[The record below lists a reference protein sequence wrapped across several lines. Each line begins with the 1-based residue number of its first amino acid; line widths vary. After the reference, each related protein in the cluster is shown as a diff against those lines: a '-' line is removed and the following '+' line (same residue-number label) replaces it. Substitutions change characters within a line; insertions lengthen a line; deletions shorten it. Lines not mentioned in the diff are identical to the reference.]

1 MVFLKVQFVNVV
13 MESYLITK
21 VSNGVMHR
29 VNLEKIF
36 TFFISNDILKENKK
50 AIMQQDKDTKKRLNF
65 TTIVNETKEIPKL
78 VCQSAKNA
86 PYVKYGTDNLFP
98 EYIFELYNNSSQFN
112 SIVETMKNYIMGSGI
127 SSNFPMKIVNRKG
140 DSFENFIEKLIYDYL
155 IFGSFS
161 FQVTRNKL
169 GNISELNWIDI
180 RFVRTNEDEDKIYY
194 STEWSKGR
202 RQPKVYNRFTIG
214 SEFPTSIFYY
224 KGRRTRE
231 VYGVPMYI
239 ASLTSLEISTQIP
252 EYHLNNLTN
261 GFHPSA
267 IVNFCNGS
275 NLSEDVMD
283 EIEES
288 IEKKFTGTK
297 NASKILLSFND
308 DMAHRTTIERL
319 PDDGAVDIYNTL
331 KDNVEKDIYTA
342 FRINKLLM
350 GNSEESTGFNKQS
363 YIESFS
369 LYNQTVISPIQREL
383 EEVINNVL
391 GEGALHFNEFQIN
404 WSETGS
410 DESTSNIIE

>member
-1 MVFLKVQFVNVV
+1 MDKKTLK
-13 MESYLITK
+13 
-21 VSNGVMHR
+21 
-29 VNLEKIF
+29 
-36 TFFISNDILKENKK
+36 
-50 AIMQQDKDTKKRLNF
+50 F

-86 PYVKYGTDNLFP
+86 PYVKYGANNDFP
-98 EYIFELYNNSSQFN
+98 DYIFELYNNSSQFN
-112 SIVETMKNYIMGSGI
+112 SIVETMKNYILGSGI
-127 SSNFPMKIVNRKG
+127 SSNFHLKIVNRKG

-180 RFVRTNEDEDKIYY
+180 RYARTNEDEDKIYY
-194 STEWSKGR
+194 STEWSKNR
-202 RQPKVYNRFTIG
+202 RQPKVYDRFTIG
-214 SEFPTSIFYY
+214 SQFPTSIFYY
-224 KGRRTRE
+224 KGRRTRD
-231 VYGVPMYI
+231 VYGVPMYL
-239 ASLTSLEISTQIP
+239 AALTSLEISTQIP

-283 EIEES
+283 EIEDS
-288 IEKKFTGTK
+288 IKEKFTGVK

-319 PDDGAVDIYNTL
+319 PDDGHVDIYNTL
-331 KDNVEKDIYTA
+331 KDSVEKDIYTA

-350 GNSEESTGFNKQS
+350 GDSSENTGFNKQA
-363 YIESFS
+363 YLESFA
-369 LYNQTVISPIQREL
+369 LYQKTVIQPIQNEI
-383 EEVINNVL
+383 EQVINGVL
-391 GEGALHFNEFQIN
+391 GDGALHFDEFTID
-404 WSETGS
+404 WSETGADETTS
-410 DESTSNIIE
+410 DIIK

>member
-1 MVFLKVQFVNVV
+1 MDKKTLK
-13 MESYLITK
+13 
-21 VSNGVMHR
+21 
-29 VNLEKIF
+29 
-36 TFFISNDILKENKK
+36 
-50 AIMQQDKDTKKRLNF
+50 F

-86 PYVKYGTDNLFP
+86 PYVKYGANNDFP
-98 EYIFELYNNSSQFN
+98 DYIFELYNNSSQFN
-112 SIVETMKNYIMGSGI
+112 SIVETMKNYILGSGI
-127 SSNFPMKIVNRKG
+127 SSNFHLKIVNRKG

-180 RFVRTNEDEDKIYY
+180 RYARTNEDEDKIYY
-194 STEWSKGR
+194 STEWSKNR
-202 RQPKVYNRFTIG
+202 RQPKVYDRFTIG
-214 SEFPTSIFYY
+214 SQFPTSIFYY
-224 KGRRTRE
+224 KGRRTRD
-231 VYGVPMYI
+231 VYGVPMYL
-239 ASLTSLEISTQIP
+239 AALTSLEISTQIP

-283 EIEES
+283 EIEDS
-288 IEKKFTGTK
+288 IKEKFTGVK

-319 PDDGAVDIYNTL
+319 PDDGHVDIYNTL
-331 KDNVEKDIYTA
+331 KDSVEKDIYTA

-350 GNSEESTGFNKQS
+350 GNGEDSTGFNKQS
-363 YIESFS
+363 YIESFA
-369 LYNQTVISPIQREL
+369 LYQKTVIQPIQTEI
-383 EEVINNVL
+383 EQVINGVL
-391 GEGALHFNEFQIN
+391 GEGALHFDEFTID
-404 WSETGS
+404 WSETGADENTS
-410 DESTSNIIE
+410 DIIK

>member
-1 MVFLKVQFVNVV
+1 MDK
-13 MESYLITK
+13 K
-21 VSNGVMHR
+21 
-29 VNLEKIF
+29 
-36 TFFISNDILKENKK
+36 ILK
-50 AIMQQDKDTKKRLNF
+50 F

-86 PYVKYGTDNLFP
+86 PYVKYGANNDFP
-98 EYIFELYNNSSQFN
+98 DYIFELYNNSSQFN
-112 SIVETMKNYIMGSGI
+112 SIVETMKNYILGSGI
-127 SSNFPMKIVNRKG
+127 SSNFHLKIVNRKG

-180 RFVRTNEDEDKIYY
+180 RYARTNEDEDKIYY
-194 STEWSKGR
+194 STEWSKNR
-202 RQPKVYNRFTIG
+202 RQPKVYDRFTIG
-214 SEFPTSIFYY
+214 SQFPTSIFYY
-224 KGRRTRE
+224 KGRRTRD
-231 VYGVPMYI
+231 VYGVPMYL
-239 ASLTSLEISTQIP
+239 AALTSLEISTQIP

-283 EIEES
+283 EIEDS
-288 IEKKFTGTK
+288 IKEKFTGTR

-319 PDDGAVDIYNTL
+319 PDDGHVDIYNTL
-331 KDNVEKDIYTA
+331 KDSVEKDIYTA

-350 GNSEESTGFNKQS
+350 GNGEDNTGFNKQA
-363 YIESFS
+363 YIESFA
-369 LYNQTVISPIQREL
+369 LYQKTVIQPIQTEI
-383 EEVINNVL
+383 EQVINGVL
-391 GEGALHFNEFQIN
+391 GEGALHFDEFTID
-404 WSETGS
+404 WSETG
-410 DESTSNIIE
+410 DNEDTSKIIE

>member
-1 MVFLKVQFVNVV
+1 
-13 MESYLITK
+13 
-21 VSNGVMHR
+21 
-29 VNLEKIF
+29 
-36 TFFISNDILKENKK
+36 
-50 AIMQQDKDTKKRLNF
+50 MQQDKDTKKRLNF

-86 PYVKYGTDNLFP
+86 PYVKYGTNNDFP

-127 SSNFPMKIVNRKG
+127 ISNFPLKIVNRKG

-180 RFVRTNEDEDKIYY
+180 RYVRTNEDEDKIYY

-202 RQPKVYNRFTIG
+202 RMPKIYDRFTIG

-224 KGRRTRE
+224 KGRRTRD
-231 VYGVPMYI
+231 VYGVPMYL
-239 ASLTSLEISTQIP
+239 AALTSLEISTQIP
-252 EYHLNNLTN
+252 QYHLNNLTN

-275 NLSEDVMD
+275 SIPEDVME
-283 EIEES
+283 EIEDRIKE
-288 IEKKFTGTK
+288 KFTGTQ
-297 NASKILLSFND
+297 NSSKILLSFND
-308 DMAHRTTIERL
+308 DMSHRTTIERL

-331 KDNVEKDIYTA
+331 KDNVEKDIFTA

-350 GNSEESTGFNKQS
+350 GNSEENTGFNKVA
-363 YIESFS
+363 YLESFS

-383 EEVINNVL
+383 EEVINTVL

>member
-1 MVFLKVQFVNVV
+1 
-13 MESYLITK
+13 
-21 VSNGVMHR
+21 
-29 VNLEKIF
+29 
-36 TFFISNDILKENKK
+36 
-50 AIMQQDKDTKKRLNF
+50 MQQDNDKKKRLNF
-65 TTIVNETKEIPKL
+65 TTVVNETKEIPKL

-86 PYVKYGTDNLFP
+86 PYVKYGTNNDFP

-127 SSNFPMKIVNRKG
+127 SSNFPLKIVNRKG

-202 RQPKVYNRFTIG
+202 RIPKVYDRFTIG

-224 KGRRTRE
+224 KGRRTRD

-239 ASLTSLEISTQIP
+239 AALTSLEISTQIP

-267 IVNFCNGS
+267 IVNFNNGS
-275 NLSEDVMD
+275 NLSDDVME

-288 IEKKFTGTK
+288 IKEKFTGTK

-308 DMAHRTTIERL
+308 DLTHRTTIERL

-342 FRINKLLM
+342 FRISKLLL
-350 GNSEESTGFNKQS
+350 GNGEDNTGFNKQS
-363 YIESFS
+363 FIESFA
-369 LYNQTVISPIQREL
+369 LYNKTVIQPIQTEI
-383 EEVINNVL
+383 EQVINSVL
-391 GEGALHFNEFQIN
+391 GDGALQFSEFVLD
-404 WSETGS
+404 WSETGA
-410 DESTSNIIE
+410 DEDTSKIIE

>member
-1 MVFLKVQFVNVV
+1 MDKKTLK
-13 MESYLITK
+13 
-21 VSNGVMHR
+21 
-29 VNLEKIF
+29 
-36 TFFISNDILKENKK
+36 
-50 AIMQQDKDTKKRLNF
+50 F

-86 PYVKYGTDNLFP
+86 PYIKYGANNDFP
-98 EYIFELYNNSSQFN
+98 DYIFELYNNSSQFN
-112 SIVETMKNYIMGSGI
+112 SIVETMKNYILGSGI
-127 SSNFPMKIVNRKG
+127 SSNFPLKIVNRKG

-180 RFVRTNEDEDKIYY
+180 RYARTNEDEDKIYY
-194 STEWSKGR
+194 STEWSKNR
-202 RQPKVYNRFTIG
+202 RQPKVYDRFTIG
-214 SEFPTSIFYY
+214 SQFPTSIFYY
-224 KGRRTRE
+224 KGRRTRD
-231 VYGVPMYI
+231 VYGVPMYL
-239 ASLTSLEISTQIP
+239 AALTSLEISTQIP

-283 EIEES
+283 EIEDS
-288 IEKKFTGTK
+288 IKEKFTGVK

-319 PDDGAVDIYNTL
+319 PDDGHVDIYNTL
-331 KDNVEKDIYTA
+331 KDSVEKDIYTA

-350 GNSEESTGFNKQS
+350 GNGEDSTGFNKQS
-363 YIESFS
+363 YIESFA
-369 LYNQTVISPIQREL
+369 LYQKTVIQPIQTEI
-383 EEVINNVL
+383 EQVINSVL
-391 GEGALHFNEFQIN
+391 GEGALHFDEFTID
-404 WSETGS
+404 WSETG
-410 DESTSNIIE
+410 DNEDTSKIIE

>member
-1 MVFLKVQFVNVV
+1 
-13 MESYLITK
+13 
-21 VSNGVMHR
+21 
-29 VNLEKIF
+29 
-36 TFFISNDILKENKK
+36 
-50 AIMQQDKDTKKRLNF
+50 MQQDKDTKKRLNF
-65 TTIVNETKEIPKL
+65 TTVVNETKEIPKL

-86 PYVKYGTDNLFP
+86 PYVKYGENNDFP
-98 EYIFELYNNSSQFN
+98 NYIFELYNNSSQFN

-127 SSNFPMKIVNRKG
+127 SSNFHLKIVNRKG
-140 DSFENFIEKLIYDYL
+140 DSFENFIEKLIYDFL

-180 RFVRTNEDEDKIYY
+180 RYARTNEDEDKIYY

-202 RQPKVYNRFTIG
+202 RQPKVYERFTIG

-224 KGRRTRE
+224 KGRRTRD

-239 ASLTSLEISTQIP
+239 AAITSLEISTQIP

-275 NLSEDVMD
+275 SISEDVMS
-283 EIEES
+283 EIEDAIKE
-288 IEKKFTGTK
+288 KFTGTQ
-297 NASKILLSFND
+297 NSSKILLSFND

-331 KDNVEKDIYTA
+331 KDNVEKDIFTA

-350 GNSEESTGFNKQS
+350 GNSEESTGFNKQA
-363 YIESFS
+363 YLESFS

-404 WSETGS
+404 WSETGT
-410 DESTSNIIE
+410 DESSSNIIE

>member
-1 MVFLKVQFVNVV
+1 MDK
-13 MESYLITK
+13 K
-21 VSNGVMHR
+21 
-29 VNLEKIF
+29 
-36 TFFISNDILKENKK
+36 ILK
-50 AIMQQDKDTKKRLNF
+50 F

-86 PYVKYGTDNLFP
+86 PYVKYGANNDFP
-98 EYIFELYNNSSQFN
+98 DYIFELYNNSSQFN
-112 SIVETMKNYIMGSGI
+112 SIVETMKNYILGSGI
-127 SSNFPMKIVNRKG
+127 SSNFHLKIVNRKG

-180 RFVRTNEDEDKIYY
+180 RYARTNEDEDKIYY
-194 STEWSKGR
+194 STEWSKNR
-202 RQPKVYNRFTIG
+202 RQPKVYDRFTIG
-214 SEFPTSIFYY
+214 SQFPTSIFYY
-224 KGRRTRE
+224 KGRRTRD
-231 VYGVPMYI
+231 VYGVPMYL
-239 ASLTSLEISTQIP
+239 AALTSLEISTQIP

-283 EIEES
+283 EIEDS
-288 IEKKFTGTK
+288 IKEKFTGVK

-319 PDDGAVDIYNTL
+319 PDDGHVDIYNTL
-331 KDNVEKDIYTA
+331 KDSVEKDIYTA

-350 GNSEESTGFNKQS
+350 GNGEDSTGFNKQA
-363 YIESFS
+363 YLESFA
-369 LYNQTVISPIQREL
+369 LYQKTVIQPIQTEI
-383 EEVINNVL
+383 EQVINGVL
-391 GEGALHFNEFQIN
+391 GEGALHFDEFTID
-404 WSETGS
+404 WSETG
-410 DESTSNIIE
+410 DNEDTSKIIE

>member
-1 MVFLKVQFVNVV
+1 MDK
-13 MESYLITK
+13 K
-21 VSNGVMHR
+21 
-29 VNLEKIF
+29 
-36 TFFISNDILKENKK
+36 ILK
-50 AIMQQDKDTKKRLNF
+50 F

-86 PYVKYGTDNLFP
+86 PYVKYGANNDFP
-98 EYIFELYNNSSQFN
+98 DYIFELYTNSSQFN
-112 SIVETMKNYIMGSGI
+112 SIVETMKNYILGNGI
-127 SSNFPMKIVNRKG
+127 SSNFHLKIVNRKG

-180 RFVRTNEDEDKIYY
+180 RYARTNEDEDKIYY
-194 STEWSKGR
+194 STEWSKNR
-202 RQPKVYNRFTIG
+202 RQPKVYDRFTIG
-214 SEFPTSIFYY
+214 SQFPTSIFYY
-224 KGRRTRE
+224 KGRRTRD
-231 VYGVPMYI
+231 VYGVPMYL
-239 ASLTSLEISTQIP
+239 AALTSLEISTQIP

-283 EIEES
+283 EIEDS
-288 IEKKFTGTK
+288 IKEKFTGVK

-319 PDDGAVDIYNTL
+319 PDDGHVDIYNTL
-331 KDNVEKDIYTA
+331 KDSVEKDIYTA

-350 GNSEESTGFNKQS
+350 GNGEDSTGFNKQS
-363 YIESFS
+363 YIEAFS
-369 LYNQTVISPIQREL
+369 LYNQTVIQPIQREL
-383 EEVINNVL
+383 EEVINGVL
-391 GEGALHFNEFQIN
+391 GEGALHFDEFTID
-404 WSETGS
+404 WSETG
-410 DESTSNIIE
+410 DNEDTSKIIE

>member
-1 MVFLKVQFVNVV
+1 
-13 MESYLITK
+13 
-21 VSNGVMHR
+21 
-29 VNLEKIF
+29 
-36 TFFISNDILKENKK
+36 
-50 AIMQQDKDTKKRLNF
+50 MQQDKDKKKQLNF

-127 SSNFPMKIVNRKG
+127 SSNFNLKIVNRKG

-180 RFVRTNEDEDKIYY
+180 RYVRTNEDEDKIYY

-202 RQPKVYNRFTIG
+202 RMPKIYEKFTIG
-214 SEFPTSIFYY
+214 SEFPTSILYY
-224 KGRRTRE
+224 KGRRTRD

-239 ASLTSLEISTQIP
+239 AALTSLEISTQIP

-275 NLSEDVMD
+275 NMSEAVMD
-283 EIEES
+283 EIEEN
-288 IEKKFTGTK
+288 IKKKFTGTK

-308 DMAHRTTIERL
+308 STEHATTFERL
-319 PDDGAVDIYNTL
+319 ADDGNIDIYSNL
-331 KDNVEKDIYTA
+331 ANSVEKDIYTA
-342 FRINKLLM
+342 FRISKLLL
-350 GNSEESTGFNKQS
+350 GNGEDNTGFSKQS
-363 YIESFS
+363 YIEAFS

-391 GEGALHFNEFQIN
+391 GEGALHFNEFRIN
-404 WSETGS
+404 WSETGA